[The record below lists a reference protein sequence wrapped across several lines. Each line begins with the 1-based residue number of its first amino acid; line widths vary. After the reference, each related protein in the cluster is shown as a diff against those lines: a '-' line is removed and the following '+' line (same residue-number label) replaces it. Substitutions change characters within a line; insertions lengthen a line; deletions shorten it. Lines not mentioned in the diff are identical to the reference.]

1 MFHISNL
8 FNTLLHIFY
17 LYGQFYF
24 LYIYKLRV
32 SGVYLHRTLVLSR
45 KCTKFLFGL
54 FHLSFCYLVY
64 WPRFAIAT
72 YPSPS
77 YMLKFVFQYA
87 LHAVANLGC
96 NCTLS
101 ILQNFVSGL
110 DDTKFWSICN
120 CRVGP
125 SLLALDACLLT
136 STPSTVNVYSG
147 YSLALRRNVTSCY
160 DVKQMVIHCIVY
172 IVIFLL

>member
-1 MFHISNL
+1 MVSNLFVTFIALSQWWTMFHISNL
-8 FNTLLHIFY
+8 FNTLLYIFY

-32 SGVYLHRTLVLSR
+32 SGVYLHHTLVLSR

-77 YMLKFVFQYA
+77 YMLKFVFQYSF
-87 LHAVANLGC
+87 HAVANLGC

-101 ILQNFVSGL
+101 IVQNFVSVL
-110 DDTKFWSICN
+110 DDRKFWSICN

-136 STPSTVNVYSG
+136 STPSTVNV
-147 YSLALRRNVTSCY
+147 
-160 DVKQMVIHCIVY
+160 I
-172 IVIFLL
+172 